1 MIVFLNEKRHCL
13 QSLLLHKSAP
23 FGYEKSRTRLCP
35 AFHATSIAYSHWF
48 VILFCVQVFSRFIPG
63 DASADDPSR
72 TSLCPVFHATSIPH
86 SHVHVMLF
94 HGHNYSHYFHAFFPV
109 NPKRANQEFP
119 VFHDTSITCPY
130 VHVIP
135 YFVQIFSRFF
145 HGIFT
150 SSPHYLL
157 AHSRKNLWICPWM
170 TPFSSRILCA
180 LRRPSKQPSTENPGN
195 SHSMIWANQTSAPTS

>member
-1 MIVFLNEKRHCL
+1 MPSFPRYKYSIFTLICH
-13 QSLLLHKSAP
+13 SLLCASFFPLH
-23 FGYEKSRTRLCP
+23 
-35 AFHATSIAYSHWF
+35 
-48 VILFCVQVFSRFIPG
+48 SRFIPG
-63 DASADDPSR
+63 DPSADDPSR

-130 VHVIP
+130 VHVIHF
-135 YFVQIFSRFF
+135 FVQFFSRFF

-157 AHSRKNLWICPWM
+157 AHSRKNL
-170 TPFSSRILCA
+170 
-180 LRRPSKQPSTENPGN
+180 
-195 SHSMIWANQTSAPTS
+195 